1 MTTENKMLQIARER
15 YTTKHYSGKQIPREQ
30 FEELLE
36 ILRLAPSSVNAQSWK
51 FITVS
56 TAEAKNKI
64 MEGLLDFNRE
74 RVSKASDIIVF
85 AVPEKISEELK
96 KQFRP
101 EFLNRVD
108 DVIVFRR
115 LERADLER
123 IVLLETE
130 RLIRRMRDQGKELI
144 LDPEVISFLIDQGY
158 QPEYGARPLRRA
170 VERYLEDALA
180 EDILRG
186 FFKDAPVVHV
196 KADNR
201 KLVFFPEEKEEE
213 PAPAENSGPK
223 RKSRKKKDA

>member
-85 AVPEKISEELK
+85 AVPEKISEEHLQK
-96 KQFRP
+96 VLDKEIADGRYAQESVIEGLDAGRRHFVKLHSQTVPETLAWETAQAYIALGIILFASAGMGIDSTALEGVDYYKLDEILGLRKRGLRSVVAVSLGYRDPNDSNAKRP
-101 EFLNRVD
+101 
-108 DVIVFRR
+108 
-115 LERADLER
+115 
-123 IVLLETE
+123 
-130 RLIRRMRDQGKELI
+130 
-144 LDPEVISFLIDQGY
+144 
-158 QPEYGARPLRRA
+158 
-170 VERYLEDALA
+170 
-180 EDILRG
+180 
-186 FFKDAPVVHV
+186 
-196 KADNR
+196 
-201 KLVFFPEEKEEE
+201 
-213 PAPAENSGPK
+213 
-223 RKSRKKKDA
+223 KSRLAKEDLFEEFK